1 MFCQSQECVYFTPC
15 LQLCLLPVQKFYGYV
30 EQTES
35 WLSSKEAFLA
45 NEDLGVGAP
54 SNDNFIRYWF
64 GERGDVKYDDVLLL
78 SFSIFLLLKLLL
90 CLIDDLVSC
99 FLPEYFK

>member
-1 MFCQSQECVYFTPC
+1 M
-15 LQLCLLPVQKFYGYV
+15 

-54 SNDNFIRYWF
+54 RNYNFVCNQS
-64 GERGDVKYDDVLLL
+64 GEKGAAKYDDV
-78 SFSIFLLLKLLL
+78 F
-90 CLIDDLVSC
+90 
-99 FLPEYFK
+99 

>member
-1 MFCQSQECVYFTPC
+1 M
-15 LQLCLLPVQKFYGYV
+15 QKFYGYV

-54 SNDNFIRYWF
+54 RNDNFISYWF
-64 GERGDVKYDDVLLL
+64 GGQGDVKYDDMLL
-78 SFSIFLLLKLLL
+78 SFSIFLLSKLLL
-90 CLIDDLVSC
+90 CLIDDLGSC
-99 FLPEYFK
+99 FLPQYFK

>member
-1 MFCQSQECVYFTPC
+1 MVLAASNAYCHPASSAVWLIFAIALAVWVFFSVYSAQVYFTPC
-15 LQLCLLPVQKFYGYV
+15 LWLLFFSIQKFYGYV

-54 SNDNFIRYWF
+54 RN
-64 GERGDVKYDDVLLL
+64 
-78 SFSIFLLLKLLL
+78 
-90 CLIDDLVSC
+90 
-99 FLPEYFK
+99 

>member
-1 MFCQSQECVYFTPC
+1 MFATVFFPI
-15 LQLCLLPVQKFYGYV
+15 QKFYGYV

-54 SNDNFIRYWF
+54 RNYNFLCNQSGRK
-64 GERGDVKYDDVLLL
+64 RTMKYDDVL
-78 SFSIFLLLKLLL
+78 
-90 CLIDDLVSC
+90 
-99 FLPEYFK
+99 

>member
-1 MFCQSQECVYFTPC
+1 M
-15 LQLCLLPVQKFYGYV
+15 QKFYGYV

-54 SNDNFIRYWF
+54 RNYYFLCNHC
-64 GERGDVKYDDVLLL
+64 GEKGAVKYDDV
-78 SFSIFLLLKLLL
+78 
-90 CLIDDLVSC
+90 
-99 FLPEYFK
+99 P